1 MQSVMP
7 LLTHHLS
14 PAPKAN
20 YCEVGSCSGM
30 CEGKCMCAVNG
41 HSQSSAK
48 SSQHK
53 ICGCTHH
60 DEGSSAVSVTSVGK
74 AILAGLMDVL
84 PPSSGEAYILLKEL
98 ETNIFAE
105 DIFHPPRI
113 IA

>member
-7 LLTHHLS
+7 LLTHQFS
-14 PAPKAN
+14 TAPKAN

-30 CEGKCMCAVNG
+30 CEDECMCAVNG
-41 HSQSSAK
+41 HSQSSAE

-60 DEGSSAVSVTSVGK
+60 DEGSAAVSVTSVGK
-74 AILAGLMDVL
+74 AILAGLMNVF
-84 PPSSGEAYILLKEL
+84 PPSRGETYILLKER
-98 ETNIFAE
+98 ESNIFVE